1 MIVSYKVAS
10 LTYMIAS
17 RILKI
22 SKFALP
28 NLLANK
34 TLVPEFIQG
43 DVKVG
48 LLREQIVKFMAGD
61 FDKFSLLHEF
71 DRLHKELR
79 KDASR
84 RAASEIQKLI

>member
-1 MIVSYKVAS
+1 
-10 LTYMIAS
+10 MIAS

-43 DVKVG
+43 DVKVA

-61 FDKFSLLHEF
+61 FDKLSLLDEF